1 MTELALRLAAVH
13 QEIEA
18 AASRAKRDP
27 AEVTLIAVSK
37 RKPAADVVSAYEAGA
52 RHFGEN
58 YVQELVDK
66 APQVGPR
73 PELVWHYIGHLQRNK
88 ANALLAVEGLG
99 LVHGVDGSKLLR
111 ALDKRTTSPLGV
123 LLQVNLAGEAS
134 KSGCT
139 PEALG
144 ELVAEARACEHLEL
158 RGLMTMPPP
167 VDDPEDVRPFFR
179 QLRELRERHDAGPEL
194 SMGMSSD
201 FGVAIEEGATIV
213 RVGTAIFG
221 ARA

>member
-1 MTELALRLAAVH
+1 MTELAQRLVAV
-13 QEIEA
+13 QREIEA

-88 ANALLAVEGLG
+88 ANALLAVEAFDDLEADALAPHLKELLRVLAPGRHG
-99 LVHGVDGSKLLR
+99 LVACPPTLSKEVMR
-111 ALDKRTTSPLGV
+111 ALLEEIGFRVD
-123 LLQVNLAGEAS
+123 
-134 KSGCT
+134 
-139 PEALG
+139 
-144 ELVAEARACEHLEL
+144 VAADAAPGGR
-158 RGLMTMPPP
+158 
-167 VDDPEDVRPFFR
+167 DVFRVRRPR
-179 QLRELRERHDAGPEL
+179 R
-194 SMGMSSD
+194 
-201 FGVAIEEGATIV
+201 
-213 RVGTAIFG
+213 
-221 ARA
+221 